1 MTSVALCRRNSRRAS
16 AIWGRSFRFPLSTS
30 QSPAPATSYRR
41 SGSGLKPRGPREAQ
55 TERRIGHPASPTGR
69 SKCSTCGRY
78 KRKTDK
84 QDIAEIFHVNG
95 SISDLPL
102 PPEEDIR
109 PTMLQPIIRE
119 NRETGERDL
128 VAARWGFI
136 PSWQKP
142 EDRFPP
148 TTFNARA
155 EGIEKAG
162 MWKRAFAS
170 HRCLVPADSFYEWK
184 KLCPKNNP
192 KYEIALEAGKP
203 FAFAGLWGAWK
214 NPDTGDW
221 LQSYTIITTD
231 PNELME
237 SIHTRMPVILDPK
250 DYDRWLS
257 REMTDQPPLDLLRP
271 YEAAHM
277 TARLTENKQEEIFV
291 EPNSA

>member
-1 MTSVALCRRNSRRAS
+1 M
-16 AIWGRSFRFPLSTS
+16 
-30 QSPAPATSYRR
+30 
-41 SGSGLKPRGPREAQ
+41 
-55 TERRIGHPASPTGR
+55 
-69 SKCSTCGRY
+69 CGRY

-84 QDIAEIFHVNG
+84 QDIAEIFHVKGN
-95 SISDLPL
+95 ISDLPL
-102 PPEEDIR
+102 PPEDDIR

-128 VAARWGFI
+128 VAARWGFV

-142 EDRFPP
+142 GERFPP

-162 MWKRAFAS
+162 MWKRAFTS

-184 KLCPKNNP
+184 KLRPKNNP
-192 KYEIALEAGKP
+192 KYEIALEGGRP

-214 NPDTGDW
+214 NPETGDW

-237 SIHTRMPVILDPK
+237 SIHTRMPVILHPT
-250 DYDRWLS
+250 DYGRWLS
-257 REMTDQPPLDLLRP
+257 REPSDQPPNDLLRP
-271 YEAAHM
+271 FDSEAM
-277 TARLTENKQEEIFV
+277 TAHLASNSQDEIFR
-291 EPNSA
+291 EPNSL